1 MEIATSIGT
10 WLTLVAADVASD
22 SVEKN
27 AGVRAVQLR
36 EKLTKLGPAFVKVGQ
51 ALSTRP
57 DLLPGRYL
65 EELSSLQDALP
76 TFSDKEAFCARGKR
90 VGEEDEGYV

>member
-1 MEIATSIGT
+1 M
-10 WLTLVAADVASD
+10 
-22 SVEKN
+22 EKN

-76 TFSDKEAFCARGKR
+76 TFSDKEGVCARGKR

>member
-1 MEIATSIGT
+1 M
-10 WLTLVAADVASD
+10 ASD

-27 AGVRAVQLR
+27 ASVRAAQLR

-57 DLLPGRYL
+57 DLLPSRYL

-76 TFSDKEAFCARGKR
+76 TFSDKEAFALVKKSS
-90 VGEEDEGYV
+90 EEDEGYV

>member
-36 EKLTKLGPAFVKVGQ
+36 E
-51 ALSTRP
+51 
-57 DLLPGRYL
+57 
-65 EELSSLQDALP
+65 
-76 TFSDKEAFCARGKR
+76 
-90 VGEEDEGYV
+90 